1 MWGKHD
7 KIKKN
12 MVKNHE
18 SVSNQSESG
27 AENQWS
33 DLEKIGE
40 SGLKVEVNPA
50 SIHEEITQEAQESK
64 ATKLN
69 ELSKKIKDV
78 YKATKQQSQA
88 LNPQVERSEASP
100 VLSISTKAEANSDSL
115 IDRIKTIYR
124 NRQSDKSVALIQ
136 KLSNSKKSKD
146 ESKLSRLAESGKI
159 NFADQ
164 RVSEAFLE
172 TVRDVRPNE
181 ITRLT
186 ELGISP
192 ELIQQNEN
200 IQSLTIQAFRS
211 RIDES
216 LNGKSYRSDGLGDA
230 PVSYSNEILIG
241 LISDE
246 RKKEQLT
253 QGLDIQRYGD
263 EVVDKSLGEMQKYYY
278 DSEYNKEYRKN
289 AATNLSILKQLGF
302 MPSSSDMQVVK
313 LFDGDSPDKKT
324 GGCERSWI
332 N

>member
-50 SIHEEITQEAQESK
+50 SIHEEIIQEAQGSK
-64 ATKLN
+64 ATKLD

-100 VLSISTKAEANSDSL
+100 VIPISTKAEANSGSL

-146 ESKLSRLAESGKI
+146 KSKLSRLVESGKI

-172 TVRDVRPNE
+172 TVRDVRSNE

-192 ELIQQNEN
+192 ELIQKNEN
-200 IQSLTIQAFRS
+200 IQSLTIQAFRWS
-211 RIDES
+211 IG
-216 LNGKSYRSDGLGDA
+216 GK
-230 PVSYSNEILIG
+230 P
-241 LISDE
+241 
-246 RKKEQLT
+246 
-253 QGLDIQRYGD
+253 
-263 EVVDKSLGEMQKYYY
+263 
-278 DSEYNKEYRKN
+278 
-289 AATNLSILKQLGF
+289 
-302 MPSSSDMQVVK
+302 
-313 LFDGDSPDKKT
+313 
-324 GGCERSWI
+324 
-332 N
+332 